1 MKRRALSII
10 RSLRFRLIASV
21 VVIEVIM
28 LSLMVWSNIVIIHST
43 HTDRLQDTVTSMIQQ
58 IANTSGSYM
67 LEVDYASLREYL
79 QNVIKHRE
87 LAYIIILDRDGT
99 PVVSLGELP
108 GKSHP
113 VIDDHP
119 AQVDDGIYD
128 TNSEISVA
136 GLPMGHVLMGFSL
149 TLMQEAISKARVRG
163 IAIAATEIILTVLAT
178 VFIGLH
184 LTRRLADLAK
194 AAEEVRSGNY
204 FVKVPTEVRDE
215 VGRTAIAFNRMV
227 GEVRSRAQ
235 QLEQAEAQSR
245 QLLDENRQLVHTS
258 LAVQE
263 EERRHIARELHDELG
278 QCITAIQADAES
290 IRDLSGNCD
299 PRVTTSAGAIKDVS
313 AHVYH
318 VVHNMMQRLRPGV
331 LDDLGLVEAL
341 REAAREWQERN
352 PRTQVKFEAS
362 GSLANLGEQINITL
376 YRIVQECLTNITKH
390 AHASSVSISLAQTP
404 GLLHLQVHDDGR
416 GSDVPHGGGGLGLIG
431 MRERV
436 EALGGVYK
444 LESSHGNGFGVT
456 VSLPVTGS
464 IAS

>member
-21 VVIEVIM
+21 VVIEVVM
-28 LSLMVWSNIVIIHST
+28 LSLLVWSNIVIIHST

-79 QNVIKHRE
+79 QNIFKHRE
-87 LAYIIILDRDGT
+87 LAYLIILDRDGT
-99 PVVSLGELP
+99 AVVSLGQLP
-108 GKSHP
+108 DTPQP
-113 VIDDHP
+113 VIDRHP

-128 TNSEISVA
+128 TSSEISVA
-136 GLPMGHVLMGFSL
+136 GQPMGHVLMGFSL
-149 TLMQEAISKARVRG
+149 ALMQEAINKARVRG

-178 VFIGLH
+178 VLIGLH
-184 LTRRLADLAK
+184 FTRRLGHLAK

-204 FVKVPTEVRDE
+204 SVKVPAEVRDE

-235 QLEQAEAQSR
+235 QLEQAEAKSR
-245 QLLDENRQLVHTS
+245 RLLDENRQLVHKS

-299 PRVTTSAGAIKDVS
+299 PRVKTSAAAIKDVS
-313 AHVYH
+313 VHVYH

-352 PRTQVKFEAS
+352 PGTQVSFEPS
-362 GSLANLGEQINITL
+362 GLLANLGEQINITL
-376 YRIVQECLTNITKH
+376 YRIVQECLTNVTKH
-390 AHASSVSISLAQTP
+390 AQASSVRISLAQTP

-416 GSDVPHGGGGLGLIG
+416 GSDARPGGGGLGLVG

-444 LESSHGNGFGVT
+444 LESSPGKGFGVS
-456 VSLPVTGS
+456 VSLPVSGS